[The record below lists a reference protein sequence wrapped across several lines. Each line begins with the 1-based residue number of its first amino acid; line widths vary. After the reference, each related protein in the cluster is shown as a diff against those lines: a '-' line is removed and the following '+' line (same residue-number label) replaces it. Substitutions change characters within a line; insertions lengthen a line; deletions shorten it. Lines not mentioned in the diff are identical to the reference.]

1 MKKYDESWRDAA
13 RGHGRR
19 HVRLGRCILS
29 HEHAARYLA
38 GLLVVVFALVSASTG
53 TAQSNT
59 PDRLWKLY
67 PLKVPDRQE
76 PSAPPAQQQQQPAG
90 VAPSETRSGGDRPD
104 ADPSTES
111 RPQLVTAAQLVVT
124 AAGIGLLAVGL
135 LLLLLY
141 SLGLPTPRRPT
152 KRDRSI
158 ESPRGVTLA
167 AGTRSMASESAGHG
181 NKEKALQKGTTKAA
195 AKTPGNVQEDDGESP
210 SQHQEENEISNLR
223 APDLQEAVEEPEALS
238 VERESEH
245 VLEEVQAEM
254 NEQQGEPL
262 QATEDAAPRIAT
274 MEERACETVESYAK
288 TAKDSA
294 RQAADETL
302 KLLGEHAREANST
315 VEAEIER
322 ARLVVENGCEEA
334 KAAVIEMVEQALA
347 VLEDADRTLA
357 YRPSMG
363 PSLATR
369 SNSARSRSERAL
381 LSIDSHAVRAQ
392 AVMSADG
399 HESIMAIRAQ
409 TGEMRALTD
418 SRLERTAA
426 SIEAAGERARAA
438 IHAESAN
445 ALVAARTEGGL
456 SDGDQVAP
464 SESAG
469 PAARTTLERQIRTH
483 IEVATAAIDAHAE
496 EARSTTGAAAAGARS
511 SIQAETERACDAI
524 RETVEGTAQTV
535 HALVDEIREAVDAD
549 TSAVASELERLRR
562 VEHARALMEEEITR
576 TRAAM
581 EDELERTI
589 ASIEVTVEETLAAMS
604 TQGAPSLSDDPSM
617 PPFQHGERPVG
628 GSEAELI
635 EDLTVAAI
643 QEAAEATT
651 ESFRT
656 SAGRAVEV
664 VTAEITAGPPD
675 GMSEPAGTSA
685 SGGTGA
691 SDKEGDSSR
700 RLGRKRRRHGR
711 PR

>member
-29 HEHAARYLA
+29 HEHAARYFA

-76 PSAPPAQQQQQPAG
+76 PSAPPAEQQQQPAG
-90 VAPSETRSGGDRPD
+90 VAPSETRSDGDRPD

-152 KRDRSI
+152 KRGRSI

-167 AGTRSMASESAGHG
+167 AGTRSMTSESAGRG
-181 NKEKALQKGTTKAA
+181 DKGKALQKGTTEAA
-195 AKTPGNVQEDDGESP
+195 AKSPGNAQEDDGENP

-238 VERESEH
+238 VERESEQ

-469 PAARTTLERQIRTH
+469 PAEMTTLERQIRTH

-511 SIQAETERACDAI
+511 AIQAETERAFHAI

-562 VEHARALMEEEITR
+562 VEHARALMEEEILR

-589 ASIEVTVEETLAAMS
+589 ASIEVTVEATLAAMS
-604 TQGAPSLSDDPSM
+604 TQGAPSLSDDPSV
-617 PPFQHGERPVG
+617 PRFQHGERPVG

-651 ESFRT
+651 ESFRAR
-656 SAGRAVEV
+656 AGRAVEV

-675 GMSEPAGTSA
+675 EMSEPAGTSA

>member
-1 MKKYDESWRDAA
+1 MKKYDEPWRDAA
-13 RGHGRR
+13 RGHGRG

-53 TAQSNT
+53 TAQNNT

-76 PSAPPAQQQQQPAG
+76 PSAPPAEQQQQPAG
-90 VAPSETRSGGDRPD
+90 VAPNETRSGGDRPD

-111 RPQLVTAAQLVVT
+111 RPQLIVTV
-124 AAGIGLLAVGL
+124 AGIGLLAVGL
-135 LLLLLY
+135 LLLLAY
-141 SLGLPTPRRPT
+141 SVGLPTPRRPT
-152 KRDRSI
+152 QRHRSI
-158 ESPRGVTLA
+158 ESPRGVNLA

-181 NKEKALQKGTTKAA
+181 NKQGALQKGTTEAA
-195 AKTPGNVQEDDGESP
+195 AKTPGNAQEDDGESP

-223 APDLQEAVEEPEALS
+223 EPDLQEAVEEPEALS
-238 VERESEH
+238 VERESKQ
-245 VLEEVQAEM
+245 VVEEVQAEM

-262 QATEDAAPRIAT
+262 QATAEDAAPRIAT

-294 RQAADETL
+294 RQATDEAL
-302 KLLGEHAREANST
+302 EFLGEHAREANST
-315 VEAEIER
+315 VQSEIER

-347 VLEDADRTLA
+347 VLQDADRTLA

-399 HESIMAIRAQ
+399 DESIMAIRAQ
-409 TGEMRALTD
+409 TGEMHALTD

-426 SIEAAGERARAA
+426 SIEAAGGRARAA

-456 SDGDQVAP
+456 SDEDQAAP

-469 PAARTTLERQIRTH
+469 AAARTTLERQIRTH
-483 IEVATAAIDAHAE
+483 VEVATAAIDAHAE
-496 EARSTTGAAAAGARS
+496 EARSTAGAAAAGARS
-511 SIQAETERACDAI
+511 SIQAETERACHAI
-524 RETVEGTAQTV
+524 RETAEGTAQTV

-604 TQGAPSLSDDPSM
+604 TQGVPSLSDDPSV
-617 PPFQHGERPVG
+617 PRFQHGERPVG

-664 VTAEITAGPPD
+664 VTAEITAGP
-675 GMSEPAGTSA
+675 SEPAGTSA

-691 SDKEGDSSR
+691 SDKEGESSR
-700 RLGRKRRRHGR
+700 KSGRKRRRHGR

>member
-1 MKKYDESWRDAA
+1 MANMKKHDESWRDAA
-13 RGHGRR
+13 RGHGRG
-19 HVRLGRCILS
+19 HLRLGPCILS

-53 TAQSNT
+53 TAQSN

-76 PSAPPAQQQQQPAG
+76 PSAPPAEQQQQPAG

-111 RPQLVTAAQLVVT
+111 RTQLVVT
-124 AAGIGLLAVGL
+124 VAGIGLFAVGL
-135 LLLLLY
+135 LLLIVY
-141 SLGLPTPRRPT
+141 SVGLPNPRRPT
-152 KRDRSI
+152 KRHRSI

-167 AGTRSMASESAGHG
+167 AGTRSIASESAGHG
-181 NKEKALQKGTTKAA
+181 NKQGALQKGTTEAA
-195 AKTPGNVQEDDGESP
+195 AKTPGNAQEDDGESP
-210 SQHQEENEISNLR
+210 SQHQEESDSNLR

-238 VERESEH
+238 VERESKH
-245 VLEEVQAEM
+245 VVEEVQAEM

-262 QATEDAAPRIAT
+262 QATAEDAAPGIAT
-274 MEERACETVESYAK
+274 MEERACEAVESYAK

-294 RQAADETL
+294 RQATDEAL
-302 KLLGEHAREANST
+302 KLLGDHAREANST

-369 SNSARSRSERAL
+369 SNSARSRNERAL

-392 AVMSADG
+392 AVMGADG

-418 SRLERTAA
+418 SRLERSAA
-426 SIEAAGERARAA
+426 SMEAAGERARAA

-445 ALVAARTEGGL
+445 ALLAARTEGGL
-456 SDGDQVAP
+456 SDEDQVAP

-469 PAARTTLERQIRTH
+469 AAARTTLERQIRTH
-483 IEVATAAIDAHAE
+483 VEVATAAIDAHAE
-496 EARSTTGAAAAGARS
+496 EARSTTGAAAAGAQS
-511 SIQAETERACDAI
+511 SIQAETERACHAI
-524 RETVEGTAQTV
+524 RETVEETAQAV

-589 ASIEVTVEETLAAMS
+589 ASIEVTVEERLAAMS
-604 TQGAPSLSDDPSM
+604 TQAAPSLSDDPSV
-617 PPFQHGERPVG
+617 PHFQDGERPVG

-651 ESFRT
+651 ESFRAR
-656 SAGRAVEV
+656 AGTAVEV
-664 VTAEITAGPPD
+664 VTAEITAGASD
-675 GMSEPAGTSA
+675 GVSEPADTSA
-685 SGGTGA
+685 SGGTEA
-691 SDKEGDSSR
+691 SDKEGESSR
-700 RLGRKRRRHGR
+700 KSGRKRPRHGR